1 MALFLSE
8 SEKISSHSCHGRVK
22 EDISSILYQLST
34 MVCRIRLSN
43 TVSSRCHQYDRKV
56 AVGSCSNIRPDTVLS
71 CVYILY

>member
-1 MALFLSE
+1 MVLFLSE

-43 TVSSRCHQYDRKV
+43 TVSSRCHQYAREVVVETCDH
-56 AVGSCSNIRPDTVLS
+56 IQPDAVLS
-71 CVYILY
+71 CVYILS